1 MSSSSASE
9 LLSQI
14 NELLEKLARL
24 NSNVE
29 LYRQVRSL
37 EEDLNALEQK
47 YESFQNNIKTST
59 CNAQCKKLNKTIE
72 TNSVEEF
79 LVQLLLSKSK
89 SNPPPPTVPQ
99 DVKPAPPIPITDYQ
113 SSFLTQASAPYIP
126 NINDGQ
132 ASAPYINDGQ
142 ASVPY
147 INDGQASAPYI
158 NDL

>member
-59 CNAQCKKLNKTIE
+59 CNAQCKKLNKIIE

-79 LVQLLLSKSK
+79 LVQLLSKSK

-99 DVKPAPPIPITDYQ
+99 DVKPAPPIPINNYQ
-113 SSFLTQASAPYIP
+113 SSLLIQASAPYIP

-132 ASAPYINDGQ
+132 A
-142 ASVPY
+142 Y

-158 NDL
+158 ND